1 MTVWRSPG
9 HTRGNHVSGSACSS
23 RAWDVIMSA
32 LPFVVCGVSFVTNDQ
47 DFGPETR
54 KLAVIGSLYR
64 MLLDAE
70 IVNVVHVLC
79 RAGAFGCVGPRSG
92 VHHCDRDGMLRFNL
106 NLHVAAPGTWI
117 IGAGGVVVGRV
128 ESHRLSIDRKLI

>member
-9 HTRGNHVSGSACSS
+9 NTRGNHASGRACTR
-23 RAWDVIMSA
+23 RALVLGMSMIMIA
-32 LPFVVCGVSFVTNDQ
+32 IPFVVFGVSFVTNDQ

-79 RAGAFGCVGPRSG
+79 RAGALGCVGPCSG

-117 IGAGGVVVGRV
+117 IGASGVVVGG
-128 ESHRLSIDRKLI
+128 